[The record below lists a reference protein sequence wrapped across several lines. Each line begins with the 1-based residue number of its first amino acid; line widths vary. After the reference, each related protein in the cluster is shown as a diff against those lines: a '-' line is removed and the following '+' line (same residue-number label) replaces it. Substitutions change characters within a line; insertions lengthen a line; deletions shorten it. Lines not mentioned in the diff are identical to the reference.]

1 MTTQP
6 TAKNLAAPCPACGA
20 KVYFKTKPQLEQI
33 YICNSCDA
41 TLEVVANS
49 PIVLEWVFAE
59 DDYEYDDDY
68 DDYDDEDYEYDE
80 DDDDGDDDED
90 FEEYD
95 EEYDD

>member
-1 MTTQP
+1 MPNEP

-41 TLEVVANS
+41 TLEVVENS
-49 PIVLEWVFAE
+49 PIVLEWVFSE
-59 DDYEYDDDY
+59 DEYEYDDE
-68 DDYDDEDYEYDE
+68 DDYDE
-80 DDDDGDDDED
+80 DDEYDYDDKEY
-90 FEEYD
+90 EEYD